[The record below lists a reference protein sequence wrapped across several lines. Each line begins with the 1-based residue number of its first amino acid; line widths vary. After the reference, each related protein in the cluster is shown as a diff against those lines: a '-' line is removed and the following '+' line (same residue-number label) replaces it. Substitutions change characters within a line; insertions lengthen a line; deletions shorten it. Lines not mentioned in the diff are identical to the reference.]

1 MLITNDS
8 NELTSHTYYVAST
21 ERIWRS
27 VDLELHIPYFLLTYE
42 ISDGKNLTSQTS
54 LLWQLRDLL
63 DFCEK
68 MEEDDRQRPLQITL
82 LSPLLLNGKGCWKT
96 DNLTEIWVVKDPEKK
111 YYSVRYVTAD
121 GQSLFEP
128 SVSSAE
134 AKFEYER
141 LLFAIA

>member
-8 NELTSHTYYVAST
+8 NELTSHTYYVTST
-21 ERIWRS
+21 EKIWRL
-27 VDLELHIPYFLLTYE
+27 VNLELYIPYFLLTYE

-68 MEEDDRQRPLQITL
+68 REEGDRQRPLQITL
-82 LSPLLLNGKGCWKT
+82 LSPLSMSGKRCWKT
-96 DNLTEIWVVKDPEKK
+96 GNLTEIWVVKDPEKK
-111 YYSVRYVTAD
+111 YYSVRYVTED
-121 GQSLFEP
+121 GQSFFEP
-128 SVSSAE
+128 SVSSVE
-134 AKFEYER
+134 AKFEYKR